1 MNVSREIKKAEAIKR
16 MKAMHIYADAIKQFK
31 DDDVVMVSEP
41 PLGGLFWLSDDEKKI
56 VQDFEQEHDVLV
68 YLVVR
73 AYTNFGKMDSFL
85 YVSNYED
92 EWQMEMD
99 DIADGYVMTY
109 TINHDMPDCSEFGSI
124 AYKSVG
130 GGVLRKF

>member
-31 DDDVVMVSEP
+31 DEDVVMVSEP
-41 PLGGLFWLSDDEKKI
+41 PLGGLFWVNDDEKKMI
-56 VQDFEQEHDVLV
+56 HEFEQEHDVLV

-73 AYTNFGKMDSFL
+73 TYTTFGKMDSLL
-85 YVSNYED
+85 YVSNYKD

-130 GGVLRKF
+130 GGILRKF

>member
-31 DDDVVMVSEP
+31 NDDVVMVSEP
-41 PLGGLFWLSDDEKKI
+41 PIGGLYWLNDEEKEM
-56 VQDFEQEHDVLV
+56 VHDFEQEHNVLV

-73 AYTNFGKMDSFL
+73 AYTNLGKMDSLL

>member
-31 DDDVVMVSEP
+31 NDDVVMVSEP
-41 PLGGLFWLSDDEKKI
+41 PIGGLYWLNDEEKEM
-56 VQDFEQEHDVLV
+56 VHDFEQEHNVLV

-73 AYTNFGKMDSFL
+73 AYTNLGKMDSLL

-130 GGVLRKF
+130 GGILRRF